1 MPSDVIYDL
10 DGIKVVWSQRY
21 AVYEVWQL
29 ISGGRMGR
37 AILWDCVADTPD
49 QEEAVLIADDLFFKQ
64 EEVPQDYYE
73 SAIDF

>member
-10 DGIKVVWSQRY
+10 DEIKVVWSQRY

-29 ISGGRMGR
+29 ISGGPDD
-37 AILWDCVADTPD
+37 ILWDCVADTPD